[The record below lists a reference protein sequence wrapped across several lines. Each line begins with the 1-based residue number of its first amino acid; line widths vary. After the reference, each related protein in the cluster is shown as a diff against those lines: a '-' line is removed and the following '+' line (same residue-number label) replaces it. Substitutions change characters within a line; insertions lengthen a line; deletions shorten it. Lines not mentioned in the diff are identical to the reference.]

1 MQNRASP
8 KDNLRTPTDLDP
20 KQIKPIA
27 EALNRIIADTF
38 SLYVKTKNFHWHM
51 SGPHFRDYHLL
62 LDDQGEEIYRD
73 HRSPG
78 RARAQTGRNRR

>member
-1 MQNRASP
+1 MQNQASP

-38 SLYVKTKNFHWHM
+38 SL
-51 SGPHFRDYHLL
+51 
-62 LDDQGEEIYRD
+62 
-73 HRSPG
+73 
-78 RARAQTGRNRR
+78 